1 MTTMPRFAQPRA
13 RGVALVVAAAAPPPP
28 PARPGPPADAP
39 PPRPGGEPTTPENIE
54 PPAAA
59 PDARQTEQNRA
70 YTGRFAVQY
79 QDPLGNP
86 RNVYGN
92 FDWQEQGTN
101 VSLELRSP
109 LGQTLAIVK
118 SAPGGASLELP
129 NRQPQFAPDVGELMQ
144 RALGFALP
152 LDGLRYWLLP
162 TPSPTTPAT
171 TVRDPQDGA
180 RIKEIRQDGWT
191 IDYVAYADAP
201 AAGVKRINLARQTP
215 PLDIKLVLDR

>member
-1 MTTMPRFAQPRA
+1 MMTMPRFARPRA
-13 RGVALVVAAAAPPPP
+13 HAARGFALAAAA
-28 PARPGPPADAP
+28 
-39 PPRPGGEPTTPENIE
+39 
-54 PPAAA
+54 AAA
-59 PDARQTEQNRA
+59 VALSGCTTQPKRAPVTAPNALQTEQNRA

-79 QDPLGNP
+79 QDQLGNP

-118 SAPGGASLELP
+118 SAPNGASLELP
-129 NRQPQFAPDVGELMQ
+129 NRQPQYAPDVGELMQ

-162 TPSPTTPAT
+162 TPAPATPAT
-171 TVRDPQDGA
+171 TVRDPRDGT

-201 AAGVKRINLARQTP
+201 AAGVKRINLVRQTP